1 MIQLYFL
8 KDKTS
13 NINWFYWTI
22 HRDIK
27 GEYVHHMSDNLG
39 DLIERINTKRRSN
52 TTNLSIPISQYNL
65 IEEFENFDE
74 LIQFIHDSYPEE
86 CI

>member
-8 KDKTS
+8 KDKLS
-13 NINWFYWTI
+13 NINWFYRTI

-27 GEYVHHMSDNLG
+27 GEYVHHMSDDLG
-39 DLIERINTKRRSN
+39 DLIERINTKRRMN

>member
-13 NINWFYWTI
+13 NMNWFYRTM

-27 GEYVHHMSDNLG
+27 GEYVHHMSDDLG
-39 DLIERINTKRRSN
+39 DLIERINTKRKMN
-52 TTNLSIPISQYNL
+52 TTNLSIPLNQYNL

-74 LIQFIHDSYPEE
+74 LIQFIHDNYPEE

>member
-1 MIQLYFL
+1 MIQLYSL

-13 NINWFYWTI
+13 NINWFYRTI

-27 GEYVHHMSDNLG
+27 CEYVHHMSDDLG
-39 DLIERINTKRRSN
+39 DLIERINTKRRMN

-74 LIQFIHDSYPEE
+74 LIQFIHDNYPEE